1 MANPDKFQSMTLGNT
16 DQDFSFV
23 VNGTH
28 IMKRDDI
35 DLVGVNIDSK
45 LALNKHVL
53 AVCGKV
59 NKELQVIKRFKKL
72 VCRQT
77 RQRLYNAFI
86 QLAFQFCSYVWHDCS
101 ARGRDKL
108 EQLNKQT
115 LRAVLDDQSST
126 YDELLRKLHMVT
138 LEQRRVQNML
148 VTVYKCLHR
157 AASCNI
163 RSYLQVRDSGSY
175 ILRGY
180 AKLKLPAV
188 RTTFGLHSF
197 RHLAPNVW
205 NKLPDT
211 IRKVVSLP
219 KFVHGTLL

>member
-1 MANPDKFQSMTLGNT
+1 MQ
-16 DQDFSFV
+16 
-23 VNGTH
+23 
-28 IMKRDDI
+28 
-35 DLVGVNIDSK
+35 
-45 LALNKHVL
+45 
-53 AVCGKV
+53 
-59 NKELQVIKRFKKL
+59 LQVIKRFNTR

-86 QLAFQFCSYVWHDCS
+86 QPAFHYCSDVWHHCN
-101 ARGRDKL
+101 ARSRDKL

-115 LRAVLDDQSST
+115 LRVVLDDQSGT

-148 VTVYKCLHR
+148 VTVYKCLHD
-157 AASCNI
+157 ATPSNL
-163 RSYLQVRDSGSY
+163 RSYQQVRDAGSY

-180 AKLKLPAV
+180 AKLKPPCV
-188 RTTFGLHSF
+188 RTTTFGLHPF

-211 IRKVVSLP
+211 IRKAD
-219 KFVHGTLL
+219 TLSMFKRKIRQIKNK

>member
-1 MANPDKFQSMTLGNT
+1 MDNPDKFQSMTLGNK
-16 DQDFSFV
+16 DQGFSFV

-28 IMKRDDI
+28 IKKRDDI
-35 DLVGVNIDSK
+35 DLLGVNIDCK
-45 LALNKHVL
+45 LTFNKHVS
-53 AVCGKV
+53 AVCGT
-59 NKELQVIKRFKKL
+59 EQKL

-77 RQRLYNAFI
+77 RQRLYKAFI
-86 QLAFQFCSYVWHDCS
+86 QPAFQYCSDVWHHCS
-101 ARGRDKL
+101 ARSRDKL

-115 LRAVLDDQSST
+115 LRVVLDDQSST
-126 YDELLRKLHMVT
+126 YDELLHKLHMVT

-163 RSYLQVRDSGSY
+163 RSYLQVRDAGSY
-175 ILRGY
+175 TLRGY